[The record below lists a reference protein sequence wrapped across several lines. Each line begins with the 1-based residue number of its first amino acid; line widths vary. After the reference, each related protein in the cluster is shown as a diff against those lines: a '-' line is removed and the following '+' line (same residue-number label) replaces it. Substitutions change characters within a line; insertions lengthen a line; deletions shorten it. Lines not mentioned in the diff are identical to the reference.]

1 MIDEL
6 HNYYLQQEEP
16 QRSCLLALR
25 DIILKQDAD
34 ISETVKYGMPC
45 FCYKKKM
52 FCYLWTDSKTHEP
65 YILFVEGKHLNN
77 PALEAGSRA
86 RMKIL
91 RVNPIEDL
99 PLTLIKSL
107 LNEAL
112 DLYRKGINQI
122 KRS

>member
-6 HNYYLQQEEP
+6 YQYYLNQEEP
-16 QRSCLLALR
+16 QKNSLLTLR
-25 DIILKQDAD
+25 DIILKQDED

-52 FCYLWTDSKTHEP
+52 FCYLWTDSKTKEP
-65 YILFVEGKHLNN
+65 YILFVEGKLLKHSE
-77 PALEAGSRA
+77 LEAGSRS

-91 RVNPIEDL
+91 RINPEEDL
-99 PLTLIKSL
+99 PVILIESL

-112 DLYRKGINQI
+112 DLYRNGII
-122 KRS
+122 KIKP